1 MKPKQRFIQ
10 SVVATARQT
19 HIALPWHRGAP
30 RATLIANR
38 DAPHSHSHSDSDSL
52 TQSRTHSQNRRA

>member
-38 DAPHSHSHSDSDSL
+38 DAPHCHSHSDSL

>member
-38 DAPHSHSHSDSDSL
+38 DAPHSHSHSDSL